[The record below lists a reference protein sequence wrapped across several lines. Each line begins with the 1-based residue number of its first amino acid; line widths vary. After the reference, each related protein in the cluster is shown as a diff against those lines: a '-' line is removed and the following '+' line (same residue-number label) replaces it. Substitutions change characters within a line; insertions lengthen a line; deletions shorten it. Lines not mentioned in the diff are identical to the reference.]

1 MYVRAHTYICT
12 CMTYVFLSG
21 ELEVDEVKELVG
33 QLGTTLTD
41 EEAKNLFQVMDADGS
56 GSVDFKEFAMVI
68 LHQKAK
74 GSGNINYRELAE
86 KMFAIFDQ
94 VRVMYTVWC
103 VCARVYACNHV
114 CRHMQINTDTYIHA
128 CTQIHTYINAHIHTY
143 MHACIHAYMWIYAIH
158 THMHPWWTR
167 TDRGLCS
174 RTRSWSR

>member
-1 MYVRAHTYICT
+1 MCI
-12 CMTYVFLSG
+12 FLSG

-74 GSGNINYRELAE
+74 GAGNINYRELAE

-94 VRVMYTVWC
+94 VRVMYIV
-103 VCARVYACNHV
+103 
-114 CRHMQINTDTYIHA
+114 
-128 CTQIHTYINAHIHTY
+128 
-143 MHACIHAYMWIYAIH
+143 
-158 THMHPWWTR
+158 
-167 TDRGLCS
+167 
-174 RTRSWSR
+174 

>member
-1 MYVRAHTYICT
+1 
-12 CMTYVFLSG
+12 MTYMFLSG

-94 VRVMYTVWC
+94 VRVMYIVWC
-103 VCARVYACNHV
+103 VCVRACMHV
-114 CRHMQINTDTYIHA
+114 TMFAKTCREIQIRICTDAHK
-128 CTQIHTYINAHIHTY
+128 HIHTY
-143 MHACIHAYMWIYAIH
+143 TH
-158 THMHPWWTR
+158 T
-167 TDRGLCS
+167 
-174 RTRSWSR
+174 